1 MTLPILTPTPTPI
14 KRPTDPSDESG
25 SMLPLVAVLFA
36 LLVVTASGLV
46 GVSNAV
52 VARAQSQIAAD
63 ASALAG
69 AADGRLAA
77 ERLAAAND
85 AVLTA
90 FDQQDA
96 YAYQRRVEVKV
107 EARGVVAVAAAERVV
122 GG

>member
-1 MTLPILTPTPTPI
+1 
-14 KRPTDPSDESG
+14 
-25 SMLPLVAVLFA
+25 MLPLVAVLFA